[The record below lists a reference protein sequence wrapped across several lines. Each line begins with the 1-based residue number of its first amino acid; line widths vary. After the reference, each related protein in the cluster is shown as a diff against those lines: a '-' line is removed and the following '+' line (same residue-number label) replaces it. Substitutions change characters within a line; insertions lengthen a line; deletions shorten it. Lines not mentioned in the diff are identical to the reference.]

1 MENLQ
6 KPVSSEYPVYYERYM
21 KLLPDDVDVISV
33 LKNQVEE
40 IIGLVQ
46 HLRDHEAGQGYAAGK
61 WSIKELLQHMLD
73 TERIF
78 AYRALCFSRGEEV
91 SLPSYNEDQYAENSV
106 ANHRRLAD
114 LILEYRL
121 LRQSTLNLIK
131 SFSPE
136 MIDLVGSSGGNA
148 ASVRSIIWIIAAHEK
163 HHLNI
168 IKERYLPFFE
178 INKADF

>member
-1 MENLQ
+1 MENLH
-6 KPVSSEYPVYYERYM
+6 KPVASEYPVYYERYL
-21 KLLPDDVDVISV
+21 KLLPDETDIIAL
-33 LKNQVEE
+33 LKNQVED
-40 IIGLVQ
+40 IIGLV
-46 HLRDHEAGQGYAAGK
+46 HNLRDHEAGQGYAVGK

-106 ANHRRLAD
+106 ANRRRLAD
-114 LILEYRL
+114 IILEYRL

-136 MIDLVGSSGGNA
+136 MIDLMGSSGGNA

-178 INKADF
+178 INKIDF

>member
-1 MENLQ
+1 MNNLQ
-6 KPVSSEYPVYYERYM
+6 KPVEKEYPVYFERYL
-21 KLLPDDVDVISV
+21 KLLPDETDVINL

-46 HLRDHEAGQGYAAGK
+46 HVKDVDAGLGYAPGK

-78 AYRALCFSRGEEV
+78 AYRALCFSRGEAT

-106 ANHRRLAD
+106 ANRRRLAD
-114 LILEYRL
+114 IILEYRL

-136 MIDLVGSSGGNA
+136 MIDMVGDSGGKD

-163 HHLNI
+163 HHLDI
-168 IKERYLPFFE
+168 IKERYLPFLE
-178 INKADF
+178 AIKALD

>member
-1 MENLQ
+1 MENLH
-6 KPVSSEYPVYYERYM
+6 KPVASEYPVYYERYL
-21 KLLPDDVDVISV
+21 KLLPHEADVLSV
-33 LKNQVEE
+33 LRNQVEDV
-40 IIGLVQ
+40 IGLVQ
-46 HLRDHEAGQGYAAGK
+46 DTPDFIAKSGYAPGK

-78 AYRALCFSRGEEV
+78 AYRALCFSRGEEI

-106 ANHRRLAD
+106 ANRRRLAD
-114 LILEYRL
+114 IILEYRL

-131 SFSPE
+131 SFSPQ

>member
-6 KPVSSEYPVYYERYM
+6 KPTAAEYPVYFERYL
-21 KLLPDDVDVISV
+21 KLLPDDTDVIAL

-46 HLRDHEAGQGYAAGK
+46 HLRDAAAAVGYAPQK
-61 WSIKELLQHMLD
+61 WSIKELFQHLLD

-78 AYRALCFSRGEEV
+78 AYRALCFSRGEET

-106 ANHRRLAD
+106 ANRRRLAD
-114 LILEYRL
+114 IILEYRL

-136 MIDLVGSSGGNA
+136 MIDMVGASGGNA

-168 IKERYLPFFE
+168 IKERYLKQNPT
-178 INKADF
+178 A

>member
-1 MENLQ
+1 MPHLP
-6 KPVSSEYPVYYERYM
+6 KPQPGDYPVYFERYL
-21 KLLPDDVDVISV
+21 KLLPDDTDIMALLGKQVEDVIELV
-33 LKNQVEE
+33 EHLK
-40 IIGLVQ
+40 
-46 HLRDHEAGQGYAAGK
+46 DDAAKWGYAPGK

-78 AYRALCFSRGEEV
+78 AYRALCFSRGEET

-106 ANHRRLAD
+106 ANRRRLAD
-114 LILEYRL
+114 IILEYRL

-148 ASVRSIIWIIAAHEK
+148 ASVRSIIWIITAHEK

>member
-1 MENLQ
+1 MEPIR
-6 KPVSSEYPVYYERYM
+6 KPLPGEYPVYYEKYLS
-21 KLLPDDVDVISV
+21 LLPDDANLVN
-33 LKNQVEE
+33 LLTNQVEE
-40 IIGLVQ
+40 VISLVQ
-46 HLRDHEAGQGYAAGK
+46 PLRDAEAEKGYAPGK
-61 WSIKELLQHMLD
+61 WSIKELLQHLLD

-78 AYRALCFSRGEEV
+78 AYRALCFSRGEET

-106 ANHRRLAD
+106 ANRRRLAD

-136 MIDLVGSSGGNA
+136 MIDTVGFSGGSA
-148 ASVRSIIWIIAAHEK
+148 ASVRAIIWIIAAHEK

-168 IKERYLPFFE
+168 IKERYLPFF
-178 INKADF
+178 KALKAFD